1 MEMAPWLHGLTF
13 FGFWEWDGVGQIITD
28 SGDQCGPPAPH
39 RHPLRVTPTQRSKS
53 GQEARTGVIHKS
65 GDNWPS
71 KAVHAKW
78 KSFGFRGNAVPRLA
92 CSSCQEALKASK
104 SELTFCHGCNGPRN
118 SGSIKRD
125 RPRKGP
131 GWLKT
136 SQKWGL
142 PWFVE
147 NPTFSPSDQSRSQP
161 FFWHQLLTATPR
173 AVPKRL
179 GKSAI
184 ANFTSENVTS
194 AVGKTSKYLTKSSP
208 TIDVDAS
215 SPANSRA
222 RGRRKAAGLD
232 QYASLIPK
240 RWSKAW
246 NVPRPWWPGKALQLC
261 A

>member
-28 SGDQCGPPAPH
+28 SGGPPAPH

-147 NPTFSPSDQSRSQP
+147 IPRSAPVTKAEASHFFGTNFWQQHRERCQKGLENQQSQTSHRKMSPP
-161 FFWHQLLTATPR
+161 
-173 AVPKRL
+173 
-179 GKSAI
+179 
-184 ANFTSENVTS
+184 